1 MHIGYYL
8 ATFWLPSDTP
18 LALVGLVWVLWTSML
33 AALAI
38 ILSDFV
44 TPLRVDA

>member
-8 ATFWLPSDTP
+8 ATVWLPSDTP

-38 ILSDFV
+38 ILAHFV